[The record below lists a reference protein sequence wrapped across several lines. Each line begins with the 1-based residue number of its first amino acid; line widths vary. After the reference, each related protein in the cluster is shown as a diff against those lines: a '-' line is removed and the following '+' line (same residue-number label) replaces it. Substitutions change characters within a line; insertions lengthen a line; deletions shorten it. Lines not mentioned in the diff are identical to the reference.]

1 LKRQRISLTM
11 RLDGASSSVSGS
23 GDIYVEANANPESG
37 ARERRPFGP
46 TRAKPEPAGAIA
58 LALERA
64 KLKK

>member
-11 RLDGASSSVSGS
+11 RLDGASTGFSRV
-23 GDIYVEANANPESG
+23 GDTNVGVNANAESG